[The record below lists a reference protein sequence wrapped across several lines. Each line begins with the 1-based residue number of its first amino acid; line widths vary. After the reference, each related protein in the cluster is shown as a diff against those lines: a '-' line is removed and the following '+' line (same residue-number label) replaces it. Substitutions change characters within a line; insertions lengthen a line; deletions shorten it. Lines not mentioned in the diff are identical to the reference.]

1 MINQIV
7 MPEIVRFYGIISKM
21 FLKPKEHETSHI
33 HAIYNEY
40 VGLFNIKTYEMFEG
54 DLPSK
59 AQELVKEWLS
69 LHSDELQEMWNKQ
82 IITKLPPL

>member
-1 MINQIV
+1 
-7 MPEIVRFYGIISKM
+7 MPEIVRFYGIIIKI
-21 FLKPKEHETSHI
+21 FFNPKEQEPSHK
-33 HAIYNEY
+33 HPIYNEY

>member
-1 MINQIV
+1 
-7 MPEIVRFYGIISKM
+7 MPEIVRFYGIIIKM
-21 FLKPKEHETSHI
+21 FFKPKEHEPSHI

-59 AQELVKEWLS
+59 AQELVNEWITLN
-69 LHSDELQEMWNKQ
+69 SDDHQEMWNKQ